1 MENYFDWEK
10 AKAFVYLL
18 SEGDDDNKLAITDEL
33 LLVNHNKQKSLF
45 LLSQIVHLKAENKKM
60 LFPLI
65 VGGIITP
72 FAFLS
77 YFTNMFL
84 PWIHLV
90 SMLAGMFLFYVGW
103 SGKSSLTILLK
114 NRGEENFYLQSISRN
129 LWAFIDFVNNL
140 LSNKSNSVLST
151 FLFFEIEKENVD
163 TFFGLSSKTENV
175 SFYPVLGYTFG
186 QWEKNNKRLE
196 VENLIIVNPMLA
208 GMEVKFSFDM
218 NTNQMRPQ
226 LNSPVSIASK
236 VNISDF
242 H

>member
-1 MENYFDWEK
+1 LENYFDWEK

-18 SEGDDDNKLAITDEL
+18 SEGDDGNKLAITDEL
-33 LLVNHNKQKSLF
+33 LLVNHNKHKSLF
-45 LLSQIVHLKAENKKM
+45 LLSQIVHVKAENKKM

-90 SMLAGMFLFYVGW
+90 FMLAGMFLFYVGW

-114 NRGEENFYLQSISRN
+114 NGGEENFYLQSISRN
-129 LWAFIDFVNNL
+129 LWAFIDFVNNIL
-140 LSNKSNSVLST
+140 TNKSDQVLGT
-151 FLFFEIEKENVD
+151 FLFFEIEKEDVD

-186 QWEKNNKRLE
+186 QWEKNSKRLGE
-196 VENLIIVNPMLA
+196 ENLIIVNPMLA
-208 GMEVKFSFDM
+208 GMEIIFSFDVS
-218 NTNQMRPQ
+218 TNQMRPK
-226 LNSPVSIASK
+226 LDGPISIASK